1 MTKDEVQRQEFTL
14 EVERE
19 KKECDGEGT
28 LSLCPLEKLKE
39 DDSDDFASAG
49 RVSLFSFLAKDLK
62 DLLTQACLCNTC
74 QLPPSPGRALL
85 RKMSTVYLTISPG

>member
-49 RVSLFSFLAKDLK
+49 RVSLFSFLANDLK